1 MPGMLIFAAI
11 LASPSI
17 GATPALAPAACHQG
31 VQRVERKPEKPM
43 RPRRLNELPNA
54 SEYLLVLRH
63 RDGCPNPIIVREDIG
78 SGPRR
83 R

>member
-17 GATPALAPAACHQG
+17 GATPALAPPACHQG
-31 VQRVERKPEKPM
+31 VQRVDRKPEKRA
-43 RPRRLNELPNA
+43 RPRKLNELPNA

-63 RDGCPNPIIVREDIG
+63 KDGCPDPVIVRDDIG
-78 SGPRR
+78 SRPKGR
-83 R
+83 